1 MFFHNCPEQII
12 ISTKFLSMQKLLLS
26 LALATGLLSSCT
38 PNTTEASVEETAAV
52 TTQNYF
58 VLNRNVQQLKA
69 IAKAAGELAIA
80 DSSTFGE
87 FNVIIC
93 GKSVQD
99 MVTPEIMD
107 PFMEILNANNVNV
120 IACGFSLKKFEV
132 DPAGL
137 PEGVTVV
144 PNGIQYGFEKQK
156 EGYYSITL

>member
-1 MFFHNCPEQII
+1 MI
-12 ISTKFLSMQKLLLS
+12 KLLLS
-26 LALATGLLSSCT
+26 LVLATGLLSSCAPEST
-38 PNTTEASVEETAAV
+38 ADNVEESAV
-52 TTQNYF
+52 TLQNYF

-69 IAKAAGELAIA
+69 IAKAAGELAVA
-80 DSSTFGE
+80 DSSAFGE

-93 GKSVQD
+93 GKSVKD
-99 MVTPEIMD
+99 MVTPEVMD

-156 EGYYSITL
+156 AGYYSITL

>member
-1 MFFHNCPEQII
+1 M
-12 ISTKFLSMQKLLLS
+12 KKLLLS
-26 LALATGLLSSCT
+26 LVLATGLLSSCAPEST
-38 PNTTEASVEETAAV
+38 ADNVEESAV
-52 TTQNYF
+52 TPQNYF

-69 IAKAAGELAIA
+69 I
-80 DSSTFGE
+80 
-87 FNVIIC
+87 C

-99 MVTPEIMD
+99 MVTPEVMD

-156 EGYYSITL
+156 AGYYSITL